1 MALVGHTKVIQIR
14 QRETLS
20 HQRAIIHENCFS
32 AAQYCERGWIQIVI
46 MLKRARLSTIAS
58 PKLLNDLFEQKT
70 LIITTT
76 FHLLKQLI
84 FLTKT
89 VHIWAKLC
97 LILYSQNLKL
107 LNQYCHNLREV
118 VHQSRGCSCKVGMS
132 PSRNFP
138 ARAEPSQAGP
148 FQIPS

>member
-1 MALVGHTKVIQIR
+1 
-14 QRETLS
+14 
-20 HQRAIIHENCFS
+20 
-32 AAQYCERGWIQIVI
+32 

-76 FHLLKQLI
+76 FHLLKQLF

-89 VHIWAKLC
+89 LHIWAKLC

-138 ARAEPSQAGP
+138 ARAELGHFKFRAETELTILTKVKALNSSTSWLVATSMYVLNIQ
-148 FQIPS
+148 SN